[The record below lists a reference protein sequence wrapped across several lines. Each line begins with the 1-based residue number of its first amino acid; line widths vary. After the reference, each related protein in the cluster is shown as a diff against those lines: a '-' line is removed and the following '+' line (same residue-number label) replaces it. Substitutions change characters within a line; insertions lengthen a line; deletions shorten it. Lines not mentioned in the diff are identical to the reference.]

1 MTTLLADISSVFS
14 GAVSSY
20 GYLGIIALMFLET
33 ANIPV
38 PSEVIMPFAGFLS
51 ARGELSIWLVVL
63 SGVAGNLIGAVF
75 SYSIARRVNEN
86 IKHERSFRIAERW
99 FKRYGEPSI
108 FFGQLVPLVRTFIA
122 FPAGMF
128 RMDKGRFF
136 AYVFSGSLIWSAGL
150 SYIGWFLGDRWDVLG
165 PIFSRIDVLVLVFA
179 ALAALFIVWY
189 HKKNHKNN
197 ENDHR
202 QLEKQP

>member
-33 ANIPV
+33 ANIPI

-75 SYSIARRVNEN
+75 SYSIAKRVNEN
-86 IKHERSFRIAERW
+86 IKHEHSFRIAERW
-99 FKRYGEPSI
+99 FKHYGEPSI

-128 RMDKGRFF
+128 KMNKTRFV
-136 AYVFSGSLIWSAGL
+136 AYVFSGSLI
-150 SYIGWFLGDRWDVLG
+150 
-165 PIFSRIDVLVLVFA
+165 
-179 ALAALFIVWY
+179 
-189 HKKNHKNN
+189 
-197 ENDHR
+197 
-202 QLEKQP
+202 